1 MGALPARSV
10 VVALGGRCEGSV
22 LTIAKLGAW
31 SVSYYVD
38 TARQASAAAL
48 ETRAAGGGLGEYY
61 SESETRAPVWFSAGR
76 DAAAA
81 RGLTGAGRAGE
92 NADLDAVTRWLDDGE
107 SPCGASGRAFGQRA
121 SVHGYD
127 LTFCAP
133 KSVSLMRGLGDDVTG
148 KAVAD
153 AHAVAITEAMEYLA
167 EHGGYT
173 RVHNPRTG
181 EKDLVRLPG
190 IVAAGFQHETS
201 RAGDPHLHTHVLV
214 PNRQARADGRLVS
227 LDGTSLYH
235 EAKAAGIIYQ
245 ATLRRELTRS
255 IGVEWNDVD
264 PRTGMADIAG
274 ADRRD
279 LTSWSTRAT
288 QLREWAAGHLRLGG
302 DDELSA
308 GQLATAQKATR
319 PRKPEGVAW
328 ASLRVAWADDD
339 RTFRVDETVQRAARE
354 ARRAAGVDYAEV
366 VGRAVSRGLTK
377 AAFTRADLVEA
388 IGARLPVDDADGA
401 LPREVIERLAD
412 GVALRIGDER
422 AAHQREGSIR
432 YTAADLVAEE
442 RAIIQVMG
450 RRHSAAVLPSV
461 DTAGLSADQARAVTA
476 IATSDRLVQPLSA
489 PAGAGKTHS
498 LRALRAAAHEAG
510 KRVLVAAATG
520 RAVDVAV
527 REQAGDHG
535 ATLDALLGR
544 LERGTEVLDADTVV
558 VVDEAGMV
566 GTQHLRRLLE
576 TATTAGTKV
585 VLVGDEHQLAPVAQR
600 GGTFAALVAD
610 LPWAQRLSQVWR
622 MHDHD
627 ERDASLAVRDG
638 GPAVLRRAVRWYRC
652 HERLHIG
659 DQVTMADDAVA
670 VWRADVAAGRDGLLI
685 ADRWEMADALN
696 IRIHSERI
704 SDDAP
709 TVAAARGHRVA
720 AGDVVITRQNTTDIR
735 TRTDRGVDA
744 DPIRNGQRWE
754 VLAVDP
760 AVGRIA
766 ARRLGDG
773 AIAVLSGDYLRQYTH
788 LGYAV
793 TVHAAQGVTA
803 DTCHALLSAE
813 AATRAIAYVGLTRG
827 RHTNTVRLYD
837 TRAGEADHEH
847 ADPAAA
853 GVHTARRGTPAQA
866 AAALRSV
873 LGRDD
878 RAATITA
885 AAAAA
890 EEDRLPDQ
898 VAELRRHHRTVTAR
912 LRREHRIDRDAAHD
926 RSAHDRAH
934 ASDRALVEVLAAAAR
949 YGTPLPSSGLRSDPV
964 AVALS
969 APYVVTTLAADR
981 YTPDLADTMRQAAA
995 GTDRRYVQVAAA
1007 PSRPD
1012 QRRLDQFAERLP
1024 AHPPSPGAVVV
1035 VEDAAAAD
1043 PAHLAAVATA
1053 LVPVRGRLLL
1063 IDSGEPG
1070 AGRRLLEGL
1079 ALPWSE
1085 NARPTPDIADPAL
1098 AALADSHRESAAR
1111 SWRILTTPLRSRDR
1125 GRERDRDYGLDID

>member
-1 MGALPARSV
+1 MV
-10 VVALGGRCEGSV
+10 TFGREVCGSV

-38 TARQASAAAL
+38 TARSAAAAAL
-48 ETRAAGGGLGEYY
+48 ESRAAGGGLGEYY
-61 SESETRAPVWFSAGR
+61 SESETRLPVWFSAGR

-81 RGLTGAGRAGE
+81 RGLTGAGRDGE

-133 KSVSLMRGLGDDVTG
+133 KSVSLMRGLGNDVTG

-153 AHAVAITEAMEYLA
+153 AHAFAITEAMEYLA

-255 IGVEWNDVD
+255 IGVEWDDVD
-264 PRTGMADIAG
+264 PHTGMADIAG
-274 ADRRD
+274 VNRAELR
-279 LTSWSTRAT
+279 SWSTRST

-328 ASLRVAWADDD
+328 AALRVAWADDD
-339 RTFRVDETVQRAARE
+339 RTFRVDETVQQAARE

-366 VGRAVSRGLTK
+366 VRRAVSHGLTK

-388 IGARLPVDDADGA
+388 IGARLPVDDADGPS
-401 LPREVIERLAD
+401 PREVIERLAD

-422 AAHQREGSIR
+422 QAHQREGSIR

-442 RAIIQVMG
+442 RAVIELMG
-450 RRHSAAVLPSV
+450 RRDSAAVLPSV
-461 DTAGLSADQARAVTA
+461 DTTGLSADQARAVTA
-476 IATSDRLVQPLSA
+476 IATSQRLVQPLSA

-498 LRALRAAAHEAG
+498 LRALRAAAHDAG

-535 ATLDALLGR
+535 ATLDAVLGR
-544 LERGTEVLDADTVV
+544 LERGTEVLDVDTVV

-576 TATTAGTKV
+576 VATSAGTKV

-600 GGTFAALVAD
+600 GGTFAQLVTD

-627 ERDASLAVRDG
+627 ERDVSLAVRDG
-638 GPAVLRRAVRWYRC
+638 GPAALRRAVGWYRR
-652 HERLHIG
+652 HERLHCG

-670 VWRADVAAGRDGLLI
+670 AWRADVVAGRDGLLI
-685 ADRWEMADALN
+685 ADRWEMADAIN

-704 SDDAP
+704 GDDAP

-720 AGDVVITRQNTTDIR
+720 VGDVVITRQNTTDIP
-735 TRTDRGVDA
+735 TRTDRGADA
-744 DPIRNGQRWE
+744 DPVRNGQRWE

-760 AVGRIA
+760 DVGRVA
-766 ARRLGDG
+766 ARRLDDG

-803 DTCHALLSAE
+803 DTCHTLLSAE
-813 AATRAIAYVGLTRG
+813 AATRSIAYVGLTRG

-847 ADPAAA
+847 ADPTAT
-853 GVHTARRGTPAQA
+853 GVHAARRGTPAQA
-866 AAALRSV
+866 ATALRSV

-885 AAAAA
+885 AAAD
-890 EEDRLPDQ
+890 EDRLPDQ

-912 LRREHRIDRDAAHD
+912 LHREHRGDRHAAHD
-926 RSAHDRAH
+926 RSAQDRAH

-949 YGTPLPSSGLRSDPV
+949 YGTPLPSSQLRSDPV

-981 YTPDLADTMRQAAA
+981 YTADLADTVRQAAA
-995 GTDRRYVQVAAA
+995 GTDRRYVQIAAA

-1012 QRRLDQFAERLP
+1012 QRRLDRFAERLP
-1024 AHPPSPGAVVV
+1024 AHPPSPREVVV

-1063 IDSGEPG
+1063 IDSGAPG
-1070 AGRRLLEGL
+1070 PGRRLLDGL

-1085 NARPTPDIADPAL
+1085 NARPTPDVADPAL
-1098 AALADSHRESAAR
+1098 ASVADRHRESAAR
-1111 SWRILTTPLRSRDR
+1111 SWRILTTPLTRDR
-1125 GRERDRDYGLDID
+1125 GRERDHGLDID

>member
-1 MGALPARSV
+1 M
-10 VVALGGRCEGSV
+10 

-38 TARQASAAAL
+38 TARSAAAAAL
-48 ETRAAGGGLGEYY
+48 ESRAAGGGLGEYY
-61 SESETRAPVWFSAGR
+61 SESETRLPVWFSAGR
-76 DAAAA
+76 DATAA
-81 RGLTGAGRAGE
+81 RGLTGAGRDGE

-107 SPCGASGRAFGQRA
+107 SPCGASGRAFQKRA
-121 SVHGYD
+121 GVHGYD

-133 KSVSLMRGLGDDVTG
+133 KSVSLLRGLGDDVVG
-148 KAVAD
+148 KAVSD
-153 AHAVAITEAMEYLA
+153 AHAFAITEAMEYLA

-264 PRTGMADIAG
+264 PHTGMADIAG
-274 ADRRD
+274 VNRAELR
-279 LTSWSTRAT
+279 SWSTRAT
-288 QLREWAAGHLRLGG
+288 QLREWASGHLRVEC
-302 DDELSA
+302 DELSA

-339 RTFRVDETVQRAARE
+339 RTFRVDETVQQAARD

-366 VGRAVSRGLTK
+366 VRRAVSHGLTK

-388 IGARLPVDDADGA
+388 IGARMPVDDADGA
-401 LPREVIERLAD
+401 SPREVIERLAD

-422 AAHQREGSIR
+422 QAHQREGSIR

-442 RAIIQVMG
+442 RAVIDVMG
-450 RRHSAAVLPSV
+450 RRHNAAVLPFV

-498 LRALRAAAHEAG
+498 LQALRTAAHDAG
-510 KRVLVAAATG
+510 KRVLVAAPTG

-566 GTQHLRRLLE
+566 GTGHLRRLLE
-576 TATTAGTKV
+576 VATTAGTKV

-600 GGTFAALVAD
+600 GGTFAQLVTD

-627 ERDASLAVRDG
+627 ERNASLAVRDG
-638 GPAVLRRAVRWYRC
+638 GPAALRRAVGWYRR

-670 VWRADVAAGRDGLLI
+670 AWRADVAAGRDGLLI
-685 ADRWEMADALN
+685 ADRWEMADAIN
-696 IRIHSERI
+696 IRIHCERI
-704 SDDAP
+704 GDDAP

-720 AGDVVITRQNTTDIR
+720 VGDVVITRENTTDIP
-735 TRTDRGVDA
+735 TRTDRGAAA
-744 DPIRNGQRWE
+744 DPVRNGQRWE

-760 AVGRIA
+760 DVGRVA
-766 ARRLGDG
+766 ARRLDDG

-803 DTCHALLSAE
+803 DTCHTLLSAE
-813 AATRAIAYVGLTRG
+813 AATRSIAYVGLTRG

-847 ADPAAA
+847 ADPTAT
-853 GVHTARRGTPAQA
+853 GVHAARRGTPAQA
-866 AAALRSV
+866 ATALRSV

-878 RAATITA
+878 RAATITTA
-885 AAAAA
+885 AAAAD
-890 EEDRLPDQ
+890 EDQLPDQ
-898 VAELRRHHRTVTAR
+898 VADLRRHHRTVTAR
-912 LRREHRIDRDAAHD
+912 LRREHRIDRHAAHD
-926 RSAHDRAH
+926 RNAHDRAH
-934 ASDRALVEVLAAAAR
+934 ASDRALVEVLAATHR
-949 YGTPLPSSGLRSDPV
+949 YGTPLPSSQLRSDPV

-981 YTPDLADTMRQAAA
+981 YTPDLVDTVRQAAA
-995 GTDRRYVQVAAA
+995 TTDRAHVRIAAT
-1007 PSRPD
+1007 PQPD
-1012 QRRLDQFAERLP
+1012 DVRLDQLVESLA
-1024 AHPPSPGAVVV
+1024 AHPPSLREIVV

-1070 AGRRLLEGL
+1070 PGRRLLDGL

-1085 NARPTPDIADPAL
+1085 NARPTTDVTDPAL
-1098 AALADSHRESAAR
+1098 AATADQHRESAAR
-1111 SWRILTTPLRSRDR
+1111 SWRILTTPLRTRDR
-1125 GRERDRDYGLDID
+1125 GRARNRDYGLDID

>member
-1 MGALPARSV
+1 M
-10 VVALGGRCEGSV
+10 

-38 TARQASAAAL
+38 TARSAAAAAL
-48 ETRAAGGGLGEYY
+48 ESRSAGGGLGEYY
-61 SESETRAPVWFSAGR
+61 SEAETRLPVWFSAGR
-76 DAAAA
+76 DATAA
-81 RGLTGAGRAGE
+81 RGLTGAGRDGE

-107 SPCGASGRAFGQRA
+107 SPCGATGRAFGKRVG
-121 SVHGYD
+121 VHGYD

-133 KSVSLMRGLGDDVTG
+133 KSVSLMRGLGNDVTG

-153 AHAVAITEAMEYLA
+153 AHAFAITEAMEYLV

-264 PRTGMADIAG
+264 PHTGMAEIAG

-279 LTSWSTRAT
+279 LSAWSQRAT
-288 QLREWAAGHLRLGG
+288 QLREWAAGHLRLDG

-339 RTFRVDETVQRAARE
+339 RTFRVDMDAQQAARE

-366 VGRAVSRGLTK
+366 VRRAVSHGLTK

-388 IGARLPVDDADGA
+388 IGARMPVDDADGA
-401 LPREVIERLAD
+401 SPREVIERLAD

-422 AAHQREGSIR
+422 QAHQREGSIR
-432 YTAADLVAEE
+432 YTAADLIAEE
-442 RAIIQVMG
+442 RAIIEVMG
-450 RRHSAAVLPSV
+450 RRDSAAVLPSV
-461 DTAGLSADQARAVTA
+461 DATGLSADQARAVTA
-476 IATSDRLVQPLSA
+476 IATSERLVQPLSA

-498 LRALRAAAHEAG
+498 LRALRAAAHDAG
-510 KRVLVAAATG
+510 KRVLVVAPTG

-527 REQAGDHG
+527 REQAGDDG

-566 GTQHLRRLLE
+566 GTQHLRRLLDAA
-576 TATTAGTKV
+576 TAAGTKV

-600 GGTFAALVAD
+600 GGTFAQLVTD

-638 GPAVLRRAVRWYRC
+638 GPAALRRAVGWYRR

-670 VWRADVAAGRDGLLI
+670 AWTADVAAGRDGLLI
-685 ADRWEMADALN
+685 ADRWEMADAIN

-720 AGDVVITRQNTTDIR
+720 AGDVVITRQNTTDIP
-735 TRTDRGVDA
+735 TRTDRGADA
-744 DPIRNGQRWE
+744 DPVRNGQRWE

-760 AVGRIA
+760 DAGRIA
-766 ARRLGDG
+766 ARRLDDG

-803 DTCHALLSAE
+803 DTCHTLLSAE
-813 AATRAIAYVGLTRG
+813 AATRCIAYVGLTRG

-847 ADPAAA
+847 AETTAA

-866 AAALRSV
+866 ATALRSV

-878 RAATITA
+878 RAATITTA
-885 AAAAA
+885 AAD
-890 EEDRLPDQ
+890 EDQLPDQ
-898 VAELRRHHRTVTAR
+898 VADLRRHHRTVTAR
-912 LRREHRIDRDAAHD
+912 LRREHRIDRHAAHD
-926 RSAHDRAH
+926 RSAYDRAH
-934 ASDRALVEVLAAAAR
+934 ASDRALVEVLAATHR
-949 YGTPLPSSGLRSDPV
+949 YGTPLPSSQLRSDPV

-969 APYVVTTLAADR
+969 APFVVTTLAADR
-981 YTPDLADTMRQAAA
+981 YTPDTVRQAAA
-995 GTDRRYVQVAAA
+995 GTDRRYVQIAAA

-1024 AHPPSPGAVVV
+1024 AHPPSPREVVV

-1070 AGRRLLEGL
+1070 PGRRLLDGL

-1085 NARPTPDIADPAL
+1085 NARPTPDVADPAL
-1098 AALADSHRESAAR
+1098 AAVADSHRAAADR
-1111 SWRILTTPLRSRDR
+1111 SWRILTTPRTRDR
-1125 GRERDRDYGLDID
+1125 GRERTRDQGYGLELD

>member
-1 MGALPARSV
+1 M
-10 VVALGGRCEGSV
+10 

-38 TARQASAAAL
+38 TARSASAAAL
-48 ETRAAGGGLGEYY
+48 ESRAAGGGLGEYY
-61 SESETRAPVWFSAGR
+61 SESETRLPVWFSAGR

-81 RGLTGAGRAGE
+81 RGLTGAGRDGE
-92 NADLDAVTRWLDDGE
+92 SADLDAVTRWLDDGE
-107 SPCGASGRAFGQRA
+107 SPCGASGRAFGKRA
-121 SVHGYD
+121 SVHGFD

-148 KAVAD
+148 KAVSD
-153 AHAVAITEAMEYLA
+153 AHALAIAEAMEYLA
-167 EHGGYT
+167 VHGGYT

-235 EAKAAGIIYQ
+235 EARAAGIIYQ

-255 IGVEWNDVD
+255 IGIEWNDVD
-264 PRTGMADIAG
+264 PRTGMAEIAG
-274 ADRRD
+274 VNRGD
-279 LTSWSTRAT
+279 LASWSTRAT
-288 QLREWAAGHLRLGG
+288 QLREWASGHLRLDGE
-302 DDELSA
+302 DDLSA
-308 GQLATAQKATR
+308 AQLATAQKATR

-328 ASLRVAWADDD
+328 AALRVAWADDD
-339 RTFRVDETVQRAARE
+339 RTFRVNIDAQRAARE

-366 VGRAVSRGLTK
+366 VRRAVSHGLTK

-388 IGARLPVDDADGA
+388 IGARLPVDDADGPS
-401 LPREVIERLAD
+401 PREVIERLTD
-412 GVALRIGDER
+412 DVALRIGDER

-442 RAIIQVMG
+442 RAIIDVMG
-450 RRHSAAVLPSV
+450 RRHSAAVLPSA
-461 DTAGLSADQARAVTA
+461 DTTGLSADQARAVTA

-498 LRALRAAAHEAG
+498 LRALRRAANAAG
-510 KRVLVAAATG
+510 KRVLVAAPTG

-527 REQAGDHG
+527 REEAGDHG
-535 ATLDALLGR
+535 ATLDALLGQ
-544 LERGTEVLDADTVV
+544 LERGTEVLDTDTVI

-576 TATTAGTKV
+576 TATAAGTKV

-600 GGTFAALVAD
+600 GGTFAQLVTD

-638 GPAVLRRAVRWYRC
+638 GPAALRRAVGWYRR
-652 HERLHIG
+652 HDRLHIG
-659 DQVTMADDAVA
+659 DAVTMADDVLAA
-670 VWRADVAAGRDGLLI
+670 WTADIAAGRDALLI

-696 IRIHSERI
+696 MRIHAERI
-704 SDDAP
+704 GDDAP
-709 TVAAARGHRVA
+709 TVATARGHRVA
-720 AGDVVITRQNTTDIR
+720 AGDVVITRQNTIDITAYTDN
-735 TRTDRGVDA
+735 TLATAA

-760 AVGRIA
+760 ETNRIGV
-766 ARRLGDG
+766 RRLDDG
-773 AIAVLSGDYLRQYTH
+773 AIAALSGDYLRQHTH

-803 DTCHALLSAE
+803 DTCHTLLSAE
-813 AATRAIAYVGLTRG
+813 AATRSIAYVGLTRG

-866 AAALRSV
+866 ATALRSV

-885 AAAAA
+885 AAAAD
-890 EEDRLPDQ
+890 EDGLPDQ
-898 VAELRRHHRTVTAR
+898 VADLRRHHRTVTAR
-912 LRREHRIDRDAAHD
+912 LRREHRIDRHDAHD

-934 ASDRALVEVLAAAAR
+934 ASDRALVEVLAATHR
-949 YGTPLPSSGLRSDPV
+949 YGTPLPSSQLRSDPV

-981 YTPDLADTMRQAAA
+981 YTPDLADTVRQAAA
-995 GTDRRYVQVAAA
+995 GTDRRYVQIAAA

-1024 AHPPSPGAVVV
+1024 AHPPSPGEVVV

-1043 PAHLAAVATA
+1043 PTHLAAVATA

-1063 IDSGEPG
+1063 IDGGEPG
-1070 AGRRLLEGL
+1070 PGRRLLDGI

-1085 NARPTPDIADPAL
+1085 NARPTPDVADPAL
-1098 AALADSHRESAAR
+1098 AAVANSHRAAADR
-1111 SWRILTTPLRSRDR
+1111 SWRILNPPRRDR
-1125 GRERDRDYGLDID
+1125 GRERARDQGYGLELD

>member
-1 MGALPARSV
+1 M
-10 VVALGGRCEGSV
+10 

-31 SVSYYVD
+31 AVSYYVD

-48 ETRAAGGGLGEYY
+48 DGRAAGGGLGEYY
-61 SESETRAPVWFSAGR
+61 SESETRLPVWFSAGR
-76 DAAAA
+76 DTIAA
-81 RGLTGAGRAGE
+81 RGLTGAGRDGE

-133 KSVSLMRGLGDDVTG
+133 KSVSLMRGLGNDVTV

-153 AHAVAITEAMEYLA
+153 AHAFAITEAMEYLA

-255 IGVEWNDVD
+255 VGVEWNDVD
-264 PRTGMADIAG
+264 PHTGMAEIAG

-339 RTFRVDETVQRAARE
+339 RTFRVDKDAQLAARN
-354 ARRAAGVDYAEV
+354 ARHAAGVDYAEV
-366 VGRAVSRGLTK
+366 VRRAVSHGLKK
-377 AAFTRADLVEA
+377 ATFTRADLIEA
-388 IGARLPVDDADGA
+388 IGARMPVDDADGA
-401 LPREVIERLAD
+401 SPREVIERLAD

-422 AAHQREGSIR
+422 AAHQREGSIH
-432 YTAADLVAEE
+432 YTAADLIAEE
-442 RAIIQVMG
+442 RAIIDVMG
-450 RRHSAAVLPSV
+450 RRHSGAVLPSV

-476 IATSDRLVQPLSA
+476 IATSERLVQPLSA

-498 LRALRAAAHEAG
+498 LRALRAAAHGAG
-510 KRVLVAAATG
+510 KRVLVAAPTG

-535 ATLDALLGR
+535 ATLHALLGR
-544 LERGTEVLDADTVV
+544 LERGQEVLDTDTVV
-558 VVDEAGMV
+558 IVDEAGMV

-576 TATTAGTKV
+576 EATTAGTKV

-600 GGTFAALVAD
+600 GGTFAQLVAD

-622 MHDHD
+622 MRDHD
-627 ERDASLAVRDG
+627 EREASLAVRDG
-638 GPAVLRRAVRWYRC
+638 GPAALRRAVGWYRR

-659 DQVTMADDAVA
+659 DQITMADDALTA
-670 VWRADVAAGRDGLLI
+670 WRTDIAAGRDALLI
-685 ADRWEMADALN
+685 ADQWEMADALN
-696 IRIHSERI
+696 IRIHSEQI
-704 SDDAP
+704 NDDAP
-709 TVAAARGHRVA
+709 TVATARGHRVA
-720 AGDVVITRQNTTDIR
+720 AGDVVITRQNTTDIP
-735 TRTDRGVDA
+735 TRTDRDADA

-760 AVGRIA
+760 DVGRIA

-773 AIAVLSGDYLRQYTH
+773 ALATLDGDYLRQYTH

-803 DTCHALLSAE
+803 DTCHTLLSAE
-813 AATRAIAYVGLTRG
+813 AATRSIAYVGVTRG

-837 TRAGEADHEH
+837 TQAGEADHEH
-847 ADPAAA
+847 AEPIAA
-853 GVHTARRGTPAQA
+853 GVHAARRGTPAEA
-866 AAALRSV
+866 ATALRSV

-890 EEDRLPDQ
+890 ADDEEQLPDQ
-898 VAELRRHHRTVTAR
+898 VADLRRYHRTVTAR
-912 LRREHRIDRDAAHD
+912 LRREHRIDRHTAHD
-926 RSAHDRAH
+926 RSTQRRAH
-934 ASDRALVEVLAAAAR
+934 ASDRALVEVLAAAHR
-949 YGTPLPSSGLRSDPV
+949 HGTPLPSSGQRSDPV

-969 APYVVTTLAADR
+969 APYVVTTLAAER
-981 YTPDLADTMRQAAA
+981 YTPDLADAIGAAA
-995 GTDRRYVQVAAA
+995 ADAGRSLARISATPRHDQVSLAQLAKGI
-1007 PSRPD
+1007 RD
-1012 QRRLDQFAERLP
+1012 LP
-1024 AHPPSPGAVVV
+1024 APAGAIIV
-1035 VEDAAAAD
+1035 VEDAATAN
-1043 PAHLAAVATA
+1043 PAHLAVVAVA
-1053 LVPVRGRLLL
+1053 LVPAHGRLLL
-1063 IDSGEPG
+1063 IDSGQPG
-1070 AGRRLLEGL
+1070 AGRRLLDGL

-1085 NARPTPDIADPAL
+1085 NARPTTNVADPAL
-1098 AALADSHRESAAR
+1098 AEGADHHRAAAAR
-1111 SWRILTTPLRSRDR
+1111 SWRILTAPRRSRDR

>member
-1 MGALPARSV
+1 M
-10 VVALGGRCEGSV
+10 

-38 TARQASAAAL
+38 TARSASTAAL
-48 ETRAAGGGLGEYY
+48 ESRAAGGGLGEYY
-61 SESETRAPVWFSAGR
+61 SESETRLPVWFSAGR

-81 RGLTGAGRAGE
+81 RGLTGAGRDGE

-133 KSVSLMRGLGDDVTG
+133 KSVSLMRGLGNDVTG

-153 AHAVAITEAMEYLA
+153 AHAFAITEAMEYLV

-173 RVHNPRTG
+173 RVHNPRSG

-264 PRTGMADIAG
+264 PHTGMAEIAG

-279 LTSWSTRAT
+279 LTAWSTRAT

-339 RTFRVDETVQRAARE
+339 RTFRVDMDAQQAARQ
-354 ARRAAGVDYAEV
+354 ARRAAGVDYAKV
-366 VGRAVSRGLTK
+366 VRRAVSHGLTK

-388 IGARLPVDDADGA
+388 IGARMPVDDADGPS
-401 LPREVIERLAD
+401 PREVIERLAD

-422 AAHQREGSIR
+422 QAHQREGSIR
-432 YTAADLVAEE
+432 YTAADLIAEE
-442 RAIIQVMG
+442 RAILDVMG

-461 DTAGLSADQARAVTA
+461 DTTGLSADQARAVTA
-476 IATSDRLVQPLSA
+476 IATSERLVQPLSA

-498 LRALRAAAHEAG
+498 LRALRAAAHDAG
-510 KRVLVAAATG
+510 KRVLVAAPTG

-527 REQAGDHG
+527 REKAGDDG

-576 TATTAGTKV
+576 VATAAGTKV

-600 GGTFAALVAD
+600 GGTFAQLVTD

-638 GPAVLRRAVRWYRC
+638 GPAALRRAVGWYRR

-670 VWRADVAAGRDGLLI
+670 AWTADVAAGRDGLLI
-685 ADRWEMADALN
+685 ADRWEMADAIN

-704 SDDAP
+704 NDDAP
-709 TVAAARGHRVA
+709 TVATARGHHVA
-720 AGDVVITRQNTTDIR
+720 AGDVVITRQNTTDIP
-735 TRTDRGVDA
+735 TRTDRGAAA

-760 AVGRIA
+760 ETNRIDV
-766 ARRLGDG
+766 RRLDDG
-773 AIAVLSGDYLRQYTH
+773 ALATLDGDYLRQHTH

-803 DTCHALLSAE
+803 DTCHTLLSAE
-813 AATRAIAYVGLTRG
+813 AATRSIAYVGLTRG
-827 RHTNTVRLYD
+827 RHTNTVRIYD

-847 ADPAAA
+847 ADPTAT
-853 GVHTARRGTPAQA
+853 GVHTARRGTPAEA

-878 RAATITA
+878 RAATITTA
-885 AAAAA
+885 AAAAD
-890 EEDRLPDQ
+890 EDQLPDQ
-898 VAELRRHHRTVTAR
+898 VADLRRHHRTVTAR
-912 LRREHRIDRDAAHD
+912 LRREHRIDHHAAHD
-926 RSAHDRAH
+926 RSAQDRAH
-934 ASDRALVEVLAAAAR
+934 ASDRALVEVLAATHR
-949 YGTPLPSSGLRSDPV
+949 YGTPLPSSQLRSDPV

-981 YTPDLADTMRQAAA
+981 YTPDLVDTVRQAAA
-995 GTDRRYVQVAAA
+995 GTDRRYVQIAAA

-1024 AHPPSPGAVVV
+1024 AHPPPPGAVVV

-1070 AGRRLLEGL
+1070 PGRRLLDGL

-1085 NARPTPDIADPAL
+1085 NARPTPDVIDPAL
-1098 AALADSHRESAAR
+1098 AAVADSHRDSAAR
-1111 SWRILTTPLRSRDR
+1111 SWRILTEPLRSRDR
-1125 GRERDRDYGLDID
+1125 GRERDRDYGLGID

>member
-1 MGALPARSV
+1 M
-10 VVALGGRCEGSV
+10 

-31 SVSYYVD
+31 SVAYYVD
-38 TARQASAAAL
+38 TARSAAAAAL
-48 ETRAAGGGLGEYY
+48 ESRAAGGGLGEYY
-61 SESETRAPVWFSAGR
+61 SESETRLPVWFSAGR
-76 DAAAA
+76 DTTAA

-92 NADLDAVTRWLDDGE
+92 NADLDAVTRWLNDGE
-107 SPCGASGRAFGQRA
+107 SPCGASGRAFQKRA
-121 SVHGYD
+121 GVHGYD

-133 KSVSLMRGLGDDVTG
+133 KSVSLMRGLGTDVTV

-153 AHAVAITEAMEYLA
+153 AHAFAITEAMEYLA

-264 PRTGMADIAG
+264 PHTGMADIAG
-274 ADRRD
+274 ADRGD
-279 LTSWSTRAT
+279 LRSWSTRST
-288 QLREWAAGHLRLGG
+288 QLREWASGHLRVEC
-302 DDELSA
+302 DELSA
-308 GQLATAQKATR
+308 AQLATAQKATR

-328 ASLRVAWADDD
+328 ASLRVAWADDT
-339 RTFRVDETVQRAARE
+339 RTFRVDETVQQAARD

-366 VGRAVSRGLTK
+366 VRRAVSHGLRK
-377 AAFTRADLVEA
+377 AAFTRADLIEA
-388 IGARLPVDDADGA
+388 IGARMPVDDADGPS
-401 LPREVIERLAD
+401 PREVIEGLAD

-442 RAIIQVMG
+442 RAIIDVMG

-461 DTAGLSADQARAVTA
+461 DTAGLSPDQARAVTA
-476 IATSDRLVQPLSA
+476 IATSERLVQPLSA

-498 LRALRAAAHEAG
+498 LRALRAAAHDAG
-510 KRVLVAAATG
+510 KRVLVAAPTG

-527 REQAGDHG
+527 REQAGDDG

-544 LERGTEVLDADTVV
+544 LERGQEVLDADTVV

-576 TATTAGTKV
+576 RATAAGTKV

-600 GGTFAALVAD
+600 GGTFAQLVTD

-627 ERDASLAVRDG
+627 ERNASLAVRDG
-638 GPAVLRRAVRWYRC
+638 GPAALRRAVGWYRR
-652 HERLHIG
+652 HDRLHIG

-670 VWRADVAAGRDGLLI
+670 AWTADVAAGRDGLLI

-704 SDDAP
+704 GDDAP

-720 AGDVVITRQNTTDIR
+720 AGDVVITRQNTTDIP
-735 TRTDRGVDA
+735 TRTDRGADA

-760 AVGRIA
+760 DVGRIA
-766 ARRLGDG
+766 ARRLDDG

-803 DTCHALLSAE
+803 DTCHTLLSAE
-813 AATRAIAYVGLTRG
+813 AATRSIAYVGLTRG

-847 ADPAAA
+847 ADPIAA

-866 AAALRSV
+866 ATALRSV

-898 VAELRRHHRTVTAR
+898 VADLRRYHRTVTAR
-912 LRREHRIDRDAAHD
+912 LRREHRIDRHAAHD
-926 RSAHDRAH
+926 RSAQDRAH
-934 ASDRALVEVLAAAAR
+934 ASDRALVEVLAATHR
-949 YGTPLPSSGLRSDPV
+949 YGTPLPSSRLRSDPV

-981 YTPDLADTMRQAAA
+981 YTPDLADTVRQAAA
-995 GTDRRYVQVAAA
+995 GTDRRYVQIAAA

-1012 QRRLDQFAERLP
+1012 QRRLDRFAERLP
-1024 AHPPSPGAVVV
+1024 AHPPSPGEVVV

-1043 PAHLAAVATA
+1043 PTHLAAVATA

-1070 AGRRLLEGL
+1070 PGRRLLDGL

-1085 NARPTPDIADPAL
+1085 NARPTPDVTDPAL
-1098 AALADSHRESAAR
+1098 AAVADSHRAAADR

-1125 GRERDRDYGLDID
+1125 GRERDRDYYGLDID

>member
-1 MGALPARSV
+1 MV
-10 VVALGGRCEGSV
+10 TFGREVCGSV

-38 TARQASAAAL
+38 TARSAAAAAL
-48 ETRAAGGGLGEYY
+48 ESRAAGGGLGEYY
-61 SESETRAPVWFSAGR
+61 SESETRLPVWFSAGR

-81 RGLTGAGRAGE
+81 RGLTGAGRDGE

-133 KSVSLMRGLGDDVTG
+133 KSVSLMRGLGNDVTG

-153 AHAVAITEAMEYLA
+153 AHAFAITEAMEYLA

-264 PRTGMADIAG
+264 PHTGMADIAG
-274 ADRRD
+274 VNRAELR
-279 LTSWSTRAT
+279 SWSTRST

-328 ASLRVAWADDD
+328 AALRVAWADDD
-339 RTFRVDETVQRAARE
+339 RTFRVDETVQQAARE

-366 VGRAVSRGLTK
+366 VRRAVSHGLTK

-388 IGARLPVDDADGA
+388 IGARLPVDDADGPS
-401 LPREVIERLAD
+401 PREVIERLAD

-422 AAHQREGSIR
+422 QAHQREGSIR

-442 RAIIQVMG
+442 RAVIELMG
-450 RRHSAAVLPSV
+450 RRDSAAVLPSV
-461 DTAGLSADQARAVTA
+461 DTTGLSADQARAVTA
-476 IATSDRLVQPLSA
+476 IATSQRLVQPLSA

-498 LRALRAAAHEAG
+498 LRALRAAAHDAG

-535 ATLDALLGR
+535 ATLDAVLGR
-544 LERGTEVLDADTVV
+544 LERGTEVLDVDTVV

-576 TATTAGTKV
+576 VATSAGTKV

-600 GGTFAALVAD
+600 GGTFAQLVTD

-627 ERDASLAVRDG
+627 ERDVSLAVRDG
-638 GPAVLRRAVRWYRC
+638 GPAALRRAVGWYRR
-652 HERLHIG
+652 HERLHCG

-670 VWRADVAAGRDGLLI
+670 AWRADVVAGRDGLLI
-685 ADRWEMADALN
+685 ADRWEMADAIN

-704 SDDAP
+704 GDDAP

-720 AGDVVITRQNTTDIR
+720 VGDVVITRQNTTDIP
-735 TRTDRGVDA
+735 TRTDRGADA
-744 DPIRNGQRWE
+744 DPVRNGQRWE

-760 AVGRIA
+760 DVGRVA
-766 ARRLGDG
+766 ARRLDDG

-803 DTCHALLSAE
+803 DTCHTLLSAE
-813 AATRAIAYVGLTRG
+813 AATRSIAYVGLTRG

-847 ADPAAA
+847 ADPTAT
-853 GVHTARRGTPAQA
+853 GVHAARRGPPAQA
-866 AAALRSV
+866 ATALRSV

-885 AAAAA
+885 AAAD
-890 EEDRLPDQ
+890 EDRLPDQ

-912 LRREHRIDRDAAHD
+912 LHREHRGDRHAAHD
-926 RSAHDRAH
+926 RSAQDRAH

-949 YGTPLPSSGLRSDPV
+949 YGTPLPSSQLRSDPV

-981 YTPDLADTMRQAAA
+981 YTADLADTVRQAAA
-995 GTDRRYVQVAAA
+995 GTDRRYVQIAAA

-1012 QRRLDQFAERLP
+1012 QRRLDRFAERLP
-1024 AHPPSPGAVVV
+1024 AHPPSPREVVV

-1063 IDSGEPG
+1063 IDSGAPG
-1070 AGRRLLEGL
+1070 PGRRLLDGL

-1085 NARPTPDIADPAL
+1085 NARPTPDVADPAL
-1098 AALADSHRESAAR
+1098 ASVADRHRESAAR
-1111 SWRILTTPLRSRDR
+1111 SWRILTTPLTRDR
-1125 GRERDRDYGLDID
+1125 GRERDHGLDID

>member
-1 MGALPARSV
+1 M
-10 VVALGGRCEGSV
+10 
-22 LTIAKLGAW
+22 LTIAKLRAW

-38 TARQASAAAL
+38 TARSAAAAAL
-48 ETRAAGGGLGEYY
+48 ESRAAGGGLGEYY
-61 SESETRAPVWFSAGR
+61 SESETRLPVWFSAGR

-81 RGLTGAGRAGE
+81 RGLTGAGRDGE

-133 KSVSLMRGLGDDVTG
+133 KSVSLMRGLGDDVVG

-153 AHAVAITEAMEYLA
+153 AHAFAIAEAMEYLA

-235 EAKAAGIIYQ
+235 EARAAGIVYQ

-264 PRTGMADIAG
+264 PHTGMADIAG

-328 ASLRVAWADDD
+328 VSLRVAWSDDD
-339 RTFRVDETVQRAARE
+339 RTFRVDMDAQRAARD

-366 VGRAVSRGLTK
+366 VRRAVSHGLKK
-377 AAFTRADLVEA
+377 AAFTRADLIEA
-388 IGARLPVDDADGA
+388 IGARMPVDDADGPS
-401 LPREVIERLAD
+401 PREVIERLAD

-442 RAIIQVMG
+442 RAIIELMG
-450 RRHSAAVLPSV
+450 RRHNAAVLPFV
-461 DTAGLSADQARAVTA
+461 DTAGLSPDQARAVTA
-476 IATSDRLVQPLSA
+476 IATSERLVQPLSA

-498 LRALRAAAHEAG
+498 LRALRAAAHDAG
-510 KRVLVAAATG
+510 KRVLVAAPTG

-600 GGTFAALVAD
+600 GGTFAQLVTD

-638 GPAVLRRAVRWYRC
+638 GPAALRRAVGWYRR

-670 VWRADVAAGRDGLLI
+670 AWTADVAAGRDGLLI

-704 SDDAP
+704 NDDAP
-709 TVAAARGHRVA
+709 TVATARGHRVA
-720 AGDVVITRQNTTDIR
+720 AGDVVITRENTTDIP
-735 TRTDRGVDA
+735 TRTDRGADA

-754 VLAVDP
+754 VLSVDP
-760 AVGRIA
+760 DAGRIA
-766 ARRLGDG
+766 ARRLDDG

-803 DTCHALLSAE
+803 DTCHTLLSAE
-813 AATRAIAYVGLTRG
+813 AATRSIAYVGLTRG
-827 RHTNTVRLYD
+827 RHTNTVHLYD

-847 ADPAAA
+847 ADPTAT

-866 AAALRSV
+866 ATALRSV

-885 AAAAA
+885 AAAD
-890 EEDRLPDQ
+890 EDQLPDQ
-898 VAELRRHHRTVTAR
+898 VADLRRYHRTVTAR
-912 LRREHRIDRDAAHD
+912 LRREHRIDRHAAHD
-926 RSAHDRAH
+926 QSAQRRAH
-934 ASDRALVEVLAAAAR
+934 ASDRALVEVLAAAHR
-949 YGTPLPSSGLRSDPV
+949 HGDPLPLAGSHPHPV
-964 AVALS
+964 NVATT
-969 APYVVTTLAADR
+969 APYVVAALSAEHYTPETAEAIKAAATAAGRNHAVIGATPHPGRPTLKQLAAFLSGDH
-981 YTPDLADTMRQAAA
+981 DTHR
-995 GTDRRYVQVAAA
+995 G
-1007 PSRPD
+1007 P
-1012 QRRLDQFAERLP
+1012 
-1024 AHPPSPGAVVV
+1024 VVV

-1043 PAHLAAVATA
+1043 PKALAAVATA
-1053 LVPVRGRLLL
+1053 VVSHHGRLLL

-1070 AGRRLLEGL
+1070 TGRRLLDGL

-1098 AALADSHRESAAR
+1098 AAVADRHRGLAAHR
-1111 SWRILTTPLRSRDR
+1111 WRIFSTPLRSRDR

>member
-1 MGALPARSV
+1 M
-10 VVALGGRCEGSV
+10 

-38 TARQASAAAL
+38 TARQAAAAAL
-48 ETRAAGGGLGEYY
+48 DGRAAGGGLGEYY
-61 SESETRAPVWFSAGR
+61 SESETRLPVWFSAGR
-76 DAAAA
+76 DATAA
-81 RGLTGAGRAGE
+81 RGLTGAGRDGE

-133 KSVSLMRGLGDDVTG
+133 KSVSLMRGLGNDVTG

-153 AHAVAITEAMEYLA
+153 AHAFAITEAMEYLA

-264 PRTGMADIAG
+264 PHTGMADIAG

-279 LTSWSTRAT
+279 LSAWSTRAT

-339 RTFRVDETVQRAARE
+339 RTFRVDETVQQAARE
-354 ARRAAGVDYAEV
+354 ARRAAGMDYAEV
-366 VGRAVSRGLTK
+366 VRRAVSHGLTK

-388 IGARLPVDDADGA
+388 IGARLPVDDADGPS
-401 LPREVIERLAD
+401 PREVIERLAD

-422 AAHQREGSIR
+422 QAHQREGSIR

-442 RAIIQVMG
+442 RAVIDVMG
-450 RRHSAAVLPSV
+450 RRHRGAVLPSV
-461 DTAGLSADQARAVTA
+461 DTAGLSEDQARAVTA
-476 IATSDRLVQPLSA
+476 IATSQRLVQPLSA

-498 LRALRAAAHEAG
+498 LRALRAAAHAAG
-510 KRVLVAAATG
+510 KRVLVAAPTG

-535 ATLDALLGR
+535 ATLHALLGR

-558 VVDEAGMV
+558 VIDEAGMV

-576 TATTAGTKV
+576 VATTAGTKV

-600 GGTFAALVAD
+600 GGTFAQLVAD

-638 GPAVLRRAVRWYRC
+638 GPAALRRAVGWYRR
-652 HERLHIG
+652 HDRLHIG

-670 VWRADVAAGRDGLLI
+670 AWTADVAAGRDGLLI
-685 ADRWEMADALN
+685 ADRWEMADAIN
-696 IRIHSERI
+696 IRIHSARI
-704 SDDAP
+704 SDDVP

-720 AGDVVITRQNTTDIR
+720 VGDVVITRENTTDIP
-735 TRTDRGVDA
+735 TRTDRGADA
-744 DPIRNGQRWE
+744 DPVRNGQRWE

-760 AVGRIA
+760 DVGRIA
-766 ARRLGDG
+766 ARRLDDG

-803 DTCHALLSAE
+803 DTCHTLLSAE
-813 AATRAIAYVGLTRG
+813 AATRSIAYVGLTRG

-847 ADPAAA
+847 VETAAA

-866 AAALRSV
+866 ATALRSV

-878 RAATITA
+878 RAATITTA
-885 AAAAA
+885 AAA
-890 EEDRLPDQ
+890 EDRLPDQ
-898 VAELRRHHRTVTAR
+898 VADLRRYHRTVTAR
-912 LRREHRIDRDAAHD
+912 LRREHRIDHHAAHD
-926 RSAHDRAH
+926 RSAQDRTH
-934 ASDRALVEVLAAAAR
+934 ASDRALVEVLAATHR
-949 YGTPLPSSGLRSDPV
+949 YGTPLPSSQLRSDPV

-981 YTPDLADTMRQAAA
+981 YTPALADTVRQAAA
-995 GTDRRYVQVAAA
+995 GTNRAHLRIAAT
-1007 PSRPD
+1007 PQPD
-1012 QRRLDQFAERLP
+1012 DVRLDQLVESLP
-1024 AHPPSPGAVVV
+1024 HHPPPPGAVVV

-1063 IDSGEPG
+1063 IDSAETGP
-1070 AGRRLLEGL
+1070 GRRLLDGL

-1085 NARPTPDIADPAL
+1085 NARPTPDVADQAL
-1098 AALADSHRESAAR
+1098 AAIADSHRDSAAR

-1125 GRERDRDYGLDID
+1125 GRERDRDYGLEID

>member
-1 MGALPARSV
+1 M
-10 VVALGGRCEGSV
+10 

-48 ETRAAGGGLGEYY
+48 ESRAAGGGLGEYY

-81 RGLTGAGRAGE
+81 RGLTGAGRDGE
-92 NADLDAVTRWLDDGE
+92 NADLDVVTRWLDDGE
-107 SPCGASGRAFGQRA
+107 SPCGASGRACGQRA

-133 KSVSLMRGLGDDVTG
+133 KSVSLMRGLGNDVTG

-153 AHAVAITEAMEYLA
+153 AHAFAITEAMEYLA

-264 PRTGMADIAG
+264 PHTGMADIAG
-274 ADRRD
+274 ADRRE
-279 LTSWSTRAT
+279 LRSWSTRST
-288 QLREWAAGHLRLGG
+288 QLREWASGHLRVECN
-302 DDELSA
+302 ELSA

-328 ASLRVAWADDD
+328 ASLRGTWADDA
-339 RTFRVDETVQRAARE
+339 RTFGINRQAQRDARE

-366 VGRAVSRGLTK
+366 VRRAVSHGLKK

-388 IGARLPVDDADGA
+388 IGARMPVDDADGA
-401 LPREVIERLAD
+401 SPREVIERLAD

-442 RAIIQVMG
+442 RAIIDVMG
-450 RRHSAAVLPSV
+450 RRHNAAVLPSV

-476 IATSDRLVQPLSA
+476 IATSERLVQPLSA

-498 LRALRAAAHEAG
+498 LRALRTAAHLAG
-510 KRVLVAAATG
+510 KRVLVAAPTG

-544 LERGTEVLDADTVV
+544 LERGTEVLDTDTVV
-558 VVDEAGMV
+558 IVDEAGMV

-576 TATTAGTKV
+576 VATAAGTKV

-600 GGTFAALVAD
+600 GGTFAQLVTD

-638 GPAVLRRAVRWYRC
+638 GPAALRRAVGWYRR

-670 VWRADVAAGRDGLLI
+670 AWTADVAAGRDGLLI

-720 AGDVVITRQNTTDIR
+720 VGDVVITRQNTTDIP
-735 TRTDRGVDA
+735 TRTDRGADA

-766 ARRLGDG
+766 ARRLDDG

-803 DTCHALLSAE
+803 DTCHTLLSAE
-813 AATRAIAYVGLTRG
+813 AATRSIAYVGLTRG

-847 ADPAAA
+847 ADPVAA

-866 AAALRSV
+866 ATALRSV

-890 EEDRLPDQ
+890 AEEDQLPDE
-898 VAELRRHHRTVTAR
+898 VADLRRYHRTVTAR
-912 LRREHRIDRDAAHD
+912 LRREHRIDHHAAHD
-926 RSAHDRAH
+926 RSAQDRAH
-934 ASDRALVEVLAAAAR
+934 ASDRALVEVLAATHR
-949 YGTPLPSSGLRSDPV
+949 YGTPLPSSQLRSDPV

-981 YTPDLADTMRQAAA
+981 YTPDTVDTVRQAAA
-995 GTDRRYVQVAAA
+995 GTDRRFVQIAAA

-1012 QRRLDQFAERLP
+1012 QRRLDQFAEGLA
-1024 AHPPSPGAVVV
+1024 AHPPSPREVVV

-1070 AGRRLLEGL
+1070 PGRRLLDGL
-1079 ALPWSE
+1079 DLPWSE
-1085 NARPTPDIADPAL
+1085 NARPTPDVADPAL
-1098 AALADSHRESAAR
+1098 AAVADTHHAAAAR
-1111 SWRILTTPLRSRDR
+1111 SWRTLTTPLISRDR

>member
-1 MGALPARSV
+1 M
-10 VVALGGRCEGSV
+10 

-48 ETRAAGGGLGEYY
+48 ESRAAGGGLGEYY
-61 SESETRAPVWFSAGR
+61 SESETRLPVWFSAGR
-76 DAAAA
+76 DATAA
-81 RGLTGAGRAGE
+81 RGLTGAGRDGE

-133 KSVSLMRGLGDDVTG
+133 KSVSLMRGLGNDVTG

-153 AHAVAITEAMEYLA
+153 AHAFAITEAMEYLA

-255 IGVEWNDVD
+255 IGIEWNDVD
-264 PRTGMADIAG
+264 PHTGMAEIAG

-279 LTSWSTRAT
+279 LTAWSTRAT
-288 QLREWAAGHLRLGG
+288 QLREWAAGHLRLDG

-319 PRKPEGVAW
+319 PRKPEGVPW
-328 ASLRVAWADDD
+328 VSLRVAWADDD
-339 RTFRVDETVQRAARE
+339 RTFRVDMDAQQAARD

-366 VGRAVSRGLTK
+366 VRRAVSHGLKK
-377 AAFTRADLVEA
+377 AAFTRADLIEA
-388 IGARLPVDDADGA
+388 IGARMPVDDADGPS
-401 LPREVIERLAD
+401 PREVIERLAD

-442 RAIIQVMG
+442 RAVIDMMG
-450 RRHSAAVLPSV
+450 RRHNAAVLPSV

-498 LRALRAAAHEAG
+498 LRALRAAAHDAG
-510 KRVLVAAATG
+510 KRVLVAAPTG

-544 LERGTEVLDADTVV
+544 LERGQEVLDGDTLV

-576 TATTAGTKV
+576 TATAAGTKV

-600 GGTFAALVAD
+600 GGTFAQLVTD

-627 ERDASLAVRDG
+627 ERDASLAIRDG
-638 GPAVLRRAVRWYRC
+638 GPAALRRAVGWYRR

-670 VWRADVAAGRDGLLI
+670 AWTADVAAGRDGLLI

-704 SDDAP
+704 NDDAP
-709 TVAAARGHRVA
+709 TVATARGHRVA
-720 AGDVVITRQNTTDIR
+720 VGDVVITRQNTTDI
-735 TRTDRGVDA
+735 TTYMDASLAAAA

-754 VLAVDP
+754 VLAVDTD
-760 AVGRIA
+760 ARRIA
-766 ARRLGDG
+766 ARRLDDG

-813 AATRAIAYVGLTRG
+813 AATRSIAYVGLTRG
-827 RHTNTVRLYD
+827 RRTNTVRLYD
-837 TRAGEADHEH
+837 THAGEADHEH
-847 ADPAAA
+847 AEPTAA
-853 GVHTARRGTPAQA
+853 GVHAARRGTPAQA
-866 AAALRSV
+866 ATALRDV

-885 AAAAA
+885 AARDVA
-890 EEDRLPDQ
+890 EDRLPDQ
-898 VAELRRHHRTVTAR
+898 VADLRRYHRTVTAR
-912 LRREHRIDRDAAHD
+912 LRREHRIDRHAAHD

-934 ASDRALVEVLAAAAR
+934 ASDRALVEVLAATHR
-949 YGTPLPSSGLRSDPV
+949 YGTPLPSSQLRSDPV

-969 APYVVTTLAADR
+969 APYVVTTLVADR
-981 YTPDLADTMRQAAA
+981 YTPDIADTVRQAAA
-995 GTDRRYVQVAAA
+995 GTDRRYVQIAAE

-1024 AHPPSPGAVVV
+1024 VHPPSPGEVVV

-1043 PAHLAAVATA
+1043 PAHLATVATA

-1070 AGRRLLEGL
+1070 AARRLLDGL

-1085 NARPTPDIADPAL
+1085 NACATTDVINPAL
-1098 AALADSHRESAAR
+1098 AAVADNHRAAADR
-1111 SWRILTTPLRSRDR
+1111 SWRTLTTPLRSRDR